1 MEWKNSLRGK
11 KKLGSVKPVVNCFP
25 VITVSVLIVI
35 LKNFE
40 IKNRDTDEKR
50 LIALSDHEFREPPF
64 GMFEVKDI

>member
-25 VITVSVLIVI
+25 VIMVSVLIVI